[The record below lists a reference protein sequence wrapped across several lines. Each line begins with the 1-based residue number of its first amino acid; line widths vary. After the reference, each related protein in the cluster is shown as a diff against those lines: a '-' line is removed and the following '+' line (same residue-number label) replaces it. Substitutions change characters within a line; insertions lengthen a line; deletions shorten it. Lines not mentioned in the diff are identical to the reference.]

1 MGEVPKKRIIIV
13 IVIILA
19 LVLLVPTPIAYYDGG
34 TVEYRAIL
42 YRVID
47 YHKLKANGYDT
58 GIGVKVLGTMIY
70 ENKTFIE
77 DPNMTFIESL
87 PIEYPETNNP

>member
-34 TVEYRAIL
+34 TVEY
-42 YRVID
+42 
-47 YHKLKANGYDT
+47 
-58 GIGVKVLGTMIY
+58 
-70 ENKTFIE
+70 
-77 DPNMTFIESL
+77 
-87 PIEYPETNNP
+87 PETNNP